1 MNKKLLWPILALII
15 YAVII
20 WPKGDLADKG
30 KSDNEVSKTSPSTK
44 KEFTPRAPQ
53 RTADPNFKPE
63 VVKAQETKEE
73 KKKPFRVTNPDAIAS
88 NRNQELAL
96 EGKAGTTPALTKEE
110 ISQSPQLQSAIE
122 ALKNPKELG
131 SRLSPLKAPM
141 FFDKAKFANDT
152 EWRNQYLSTA
162 EPARAFKSDPKSDI
176 KIERVS
182 PYYLEV
188 VQGEEV
194 QINVKVG
201 PNQPASIM
209 SADLG
214 QFKESGLTY
223 ATVLADASGIATFT
237 YKGVPGTFSNSNIQ
251 VASPSARG
259 KLKFV
264 VHTKILAESK
274 DN

>member
-1 MNKKLLWPILALII
+1 MNKKIILPILALII
-15 YAVII
+15 YAVIT
-20 WPKGDLADKG
+20 WPKGSSNVDVSEKEGSNLQSEK
-30 KSDNEVSKTSPSTK
+30 EV
-44 KEFTPRAPQ
+44 TPRKPL
-53 RTADPNFKPE
+53 RGEDPNFKNE
-63 VVKAQETKEE
+63 VVKSQETKKE
-73 KKKPFRVTNPDAIAS
+73 KPFRVTNPDALAF
-88 NRNQELAL
+88 NETQDLAL
-96 EGKAGTTPALTKEE
+96 EEGPGFTPALTKEE
-110 ISQSPQLQSAIE
+110 IEKSPQLQNAIE

-141 FFDKAKFANDT
+141 FFDKDKFANDS
-152 EWRNQYLSTA
+152 EWRQKYLSTA
-162 EPARAFKSDPKSDI
+162 EPARAFKSDPKSNL
-176 KIERVS
+176 KIERIS

-194 QINVKVG
+194 EINVKVG

-237 YKGVPGTFSNSNIQ
+237 FKGVRGTFADSNIV
-251 VASPSARG
+251 VASPSTKG

-264 VHTKILAESK
+264 VHTKILAKSK
-274 DN
+274 EN